1 MMISVS
7 DTSQLGVQELVKVIS
22 GLLSRDK
29 GDTKSH
35 HYSEGGS
42 QGKLEVDR
50 LVSCANV
57 NMCMRTSDLLLLVVQ
72 CVLGL
77 MLLHN
82 SM

>member
-1 MMISVS
+1 MMISAS
-7 DTSQLGVQELVKVIS
+7 DISQLGVQELVKVIS

-35 HYSEGGS
+35 HHSEGGS
-42 QGKLEVDR
+42 LGKLEVDK
-50 LVSCANV
+50 VGAGNV
-57 NMCMRTSDLLLLVVQ
+57 NMCVRTSDLLLLVAQ
-72 CVLGL
+72 YVLGL